1 MMKQITIFDIIAK
14 DEQPKQL
21 PPAIPYG
28 YIKDFRIV
36 GRELTFQDLKNYIGK
51 RIIECISNESNQ
63 HFRVYKVIDY
73 FEDCD
78 TFYKRVRPL
87 PDNTLHYGEIVNEYI
102 HDVCGQKEAMACYEP
117 YFTCD
122 RVALSDKE
130 GTDKAN
136 AWVSEAW
143 CKDGRYDTGEANA
156 YSFHQLLTGSM

>member
-1 MMKQITIFDIIAK
+1 MQQIDIFDIL
-14 DEQPKQL
+14 PKQL
-21 PPAIPYG
+21 PLDVHCG
-28 YIKDFRIV
+28 YINDPDLVGEVIPFTSLKD
-36 GRELTFQDLKNYIGK
+36 YIGK
-51 RIIECISNESNQ
+51 KVVKAYEGGYK
-63 HFRVYKVIDY
+63 VYKVIEY
-73 FEDCD
+73 IENCD

-87 PDNTLHYGEIVNEYI
+87 PDNALHYGEIVNEYI

-143 CKDGRYDTGEANA
+143 CKDGRYDIGEANA
-156 YSFHQLLTGSM
+156 CSFHQLLTGST

>member
-1 MMKQITIFDIIAK
+1 MQQIDIFDIL
-14 DEQPKQL
+14 PKQL
-21 PPAIPYG
+21 PLDVPCG
-28 YIKDFRIV
+28 YISDPDLVGEVIPFTSLKD
-36 GRELTFQDLKNYIGK
+36 YIGK
-51 RIIECISNESNQ
+51 KVVKAYEGGYK
-63 HFRVYKVIDY
+63 VYKVIEY
-73 FEDCD
+73 IENCD

-87 PDNTLHYGEIVNEYI
+87 PDNALHYGEIVNEYI

-143 CKDGRYDTGEANA
+143 CKDGRYDIGEANA

>member
-1 MMKQITIFDIIAK
+1 MQQIDIFDIL
-14 DEQPKQL
+14 PKQL
-21 PPAIPYG
+21 PLDVPCG
-28 YIKDFRIV
+28 YISDPDLV
-36 GRELTFQDLKNYIGK
+36 GEQIPFTDLRNYIGK
-51 RIIECISNESNQ
+51 KVVKAYEGGYK
-63 HFRVYKVIDY
+63 VYKVIEY
-73 FEDCD
+73 IEQSD

-87 PDNTLHYGEIVNEYI
+87 PDTAMKYGDIVNEYI

-143 CKDGRYDTGEANA
+143 CKDGRYDIGEKNA
-156 YSFHQLLTGSM
+156 YSFHQLLTGV